1 MFMGRY
7 EHSIDA
13 KNRLIVPAKYRDE
26 LGSSFVV
33 TAGLDGCLYILSMES
48 FAELAQELKSLPL
61 TDRDSRALL
70 RHLVANASTCEFDK
84 QGRVLLSAAQK
95 EHAGIV
101 KDAVFLGMIDK
112 IEIWGKEKY
121 EAVENGVDIEAIEQ
135 HLAERGLSI

>member
-1 MFMGRY
+1 MFIGKY

-33 TAGLDGCLYILSMES
+33 TAGLDGCLYILPQES
-48 FAELAQELKSLPL
+48 FNELAADLKSLPL
-61 TDRDSRALL
+61 TDKESRSLL
-70 RHLVANASTCEFDK
+70 RHLVANASICEFDK
-84 QGRVLLSAAQK
+84 QGRVLLSATQK
-95 EHAGIV
+95 AHAGIV

-112 IEIWGKEKY
+112 IEIWSKEAY
-121 EAVENGVDIEAIEQ
+121 EKDQSTSDIEAIEK